1 MMRLAPV
8 FRSTAV
14 VAGGF
19 AGGYVWLLLGLPL
32 PWTLGAM
39 MAAALMRLA
48 GPQWVL
54 PPIFRDTAR
63 PVIGFV
69 AGSAFTPAIL
79 AAAMNW
85 WQMAPLLIAFM
96 LAVTVTGQI
105 YFRKICGFDRATALF
120 ASMPGGLA
128 EMLAQGSQFGAN
140 IPKLVIVHSMRVFM
154 VAAAIPFVLTVTYR
168 TDLAG
173 TARPTVALGGDWT
186 EWVFAAICICA
197 GYLLGRRMKA
207 LGGPMIAAL
216 LISAIAHGGGYMDF
230 VPPNWVIVVMQ
241 VVIGSVS
248 GARFAG
254 IRFSEAL
261 GVLVRGAFWTFI
273 LLGLAAI
280 AAAIAGQVLPMPPGA
295 HFLAFAPGGFSEVTV
310 IALASG
316 IEVAFV
322 VSTHVL
328 RTLYI
333 YLSTPLLRHALA
345 GRGSE
350 DRP

>member
-1 MMRLAPV
+1 MRLASAL
-8 FRSTAV
+8 RSASV
-14 VAGGF
+14 VGGGF
-19 AGGYVWLLLGLPL
+19 AGGYIWSLLGLPL

-69 AGSAFTPAIL
+69 AGSAFTPAIA
-79 AAAMNW
+79 AAAMSW

-96 LAVTVTGQI
+96 VAVTIAGQI
-105 YFRKICGFDRATALF
+105 YFRKFCGFDRATALF

-128 EMLAQGSQFGAN
+128 EMLAQGGQFGAN

-154 VAAAIPFVLTVTYR
+154 VAAAIPFVLTATYR
-168 TDLAG
+168 ADL
-173 TARPTVALGGDWT
+173 TSIARPHDLLGGNWS
-186 EWVFAAICICA
+186 EWALAVLCVCA

-207 LGGPMIAAL
+207 LGGPMVAAL
-216 LISAIAHGGGYMDF
+216 LISAVAHGGGYMDF

-261 GVLVRGAFWTFI
+261 GVLARGALWTFV

-280 AAAIAGQVLPMPPGA
+280 AAAIAGKVLPMPPGA

-322 VSTHVL
+322 VSTHVM

-345 GRGSE
+345 RRE
-350 DRP
+350 NKDHP